1 MCGMSQPPNNR
12 SSATPPA
19 RPDASM
25 SLLTHV
31 MDHGLDEGY
40 AQATAQRRADGT
52 AGLPR
57 TLKAKLGLA
66 AGLVIAAMVVTLGAA
81 QARVSAP
88 VLAKERQELIDRVK
102 RADEHA
108 DGVERDIERLRGTV
122 ADRQRAALKQQGGGD
137 EGQLVGLLSGATEV
151 RGPGVKLVV
160 DDAKGSSSG
169 GGGGPRESA
178 GFSDTGRVR
187 DRDMQRIVNGLW
199 QSGAEAVSINGQR
212 LTALSAIRAAGD
224 AILVDNKPLVPPY
237 EVLAIG
243 DKKRLGPT
251 FQNSA
256 DGQYLHVLQESYG
269 IRYGLT
275 AENDV
280 RLLYRREPDRTDSYS
295 RRAEE
300 GCIVIAVLGLVAGV
314 VAGLLVRPEVLG
326 RGGALS
332 ADRRGGGAGRG
343 VRRSARDAGRH
354 LRGQGLRGVVPVER
368 GGRRVDR
375 LPR

>member
-52 AGLPR
+52 AELPR

-66 AGLVIAAMVVTLGAA
+66 AGLVLAAMVVTLGAA

-137 EGQLVGLLSGATEV
+137 QGQLVGLLSGATEV

-280 RLLYRREPDRTDSYS
+280 RLPAASSLTVRTAT
-295 RRAEE
+295 AEE
-300 GCIVIAVLGLVAGV
+300 
-314 VAGLLVRPEVLG
+314 PKK
-326 RGGALS
+326 GAS
-332 ADRRGGGAGRG
+332 
-343 VRRSARDAGRH
+343 
-354 LRGQGLRGVVPVER
+354 
-368 GGRRVDR
+368 
-375 LPR
+375 